1 MAFRCEAPS
10 RARAHKDAR
19 PIFDA
24 FSNARKRGEIEVA
37 KNLHSARRTTGT
49 AMSQRTTPTPPSQRS
64 TESSTESASQS
75 ATESSGLFQNLLKR
89 AMGRAGVKLST
100 HTWLDSWS
108 FALPLATP
116 IEPSAHES
124 LPRWKRVYRN
134 LAAQDWLLTFYF
146 MALALAVVF
155 GSGPG
160 RGMSLLRIG
169 VDLAILWT
177 GLAVVRGELLRP
189 ESFAGSLIYRLSL
202 FSPVLLSYFQLRDIL
217 PAVSS
222 RALDAE
228 ILELDL
234 KLFGFEPALA
244 WDHLVTPATT
254 EWFSFFYFSYFAIL
268 MLFCLAFLLVVR
280 DKALIA
286 RYSFGLFGIFCT
298 AHLVYMLVPGYGP
311 YKYLAGSFQNE
322 LAGGFFWRAVWD
334 TVQAGGAMK
343 DIFPSLHTAVPTF
356 FTLFAWTHRDR
367 LVFRLLF
374 PVLAFFTSQI
384 ILATMFLRWHY
395 LIDIVA
401 GLTLASGAH
410 IFSLK
415 VQAWESALRARVGV
429 ASVFAPLDL
438 PRLGRS
444 PR

>member
-1 MAFRCEAPS
+1 MS
-10 RARAHKDAR
+10 
-19 PIFDA
+19 
-24 FSNARKRGEIEVA
+24 KR
-37 KNLHSARRTTGT
+37 
-49 AMSQRTTPTPPSQRS
+49 TP
-64 TESSTESASQS
+64 ESLFHAS
-75 ATESSGLFQNLLKR
+75 FKR
-89 AMGRAGVKLST
+89 AMGRAAERLAA
-100 HTWLDSWS
+100 LDPFARTWS
-108 FALPLATP
+108 FALPLAAP
-116 IEPSAHES
+116 IDAKARES
-124 LPRWKRVYRN
+124 LPWSKRIYRN

-146 MALALAVVF
+146 VALGLAVVF
-155 GSGPG
+155 GSGPN

-177 GLAVVRGELLRP
+177 GLAVVRGERIRP

-202 FSPVLLSYFQLRDIL
+202 FAPVLLSYFQLREIL

-228 ILELDL
+228 ILELDRR
-234 KLFGFEPALA
+234 LFDFEPAIA
-244 WDHLVTPATT
+244 WDPLVTPATT
-254 EWFSFFYFSYFAIL
+254 EWFSFFYFSYFGLL
-268 MLFCLAFLLVVR
+268 MIFCLAFLLVVR

-286 RYSFGLFGIFCT
+286 RFSFGILAVFCT

-322 LAGGFFWRAVWD
+322 LSGGFFWRAVWD

-343 DIFPSLHTAVPTF
+343 DIFPSLHTAAPTF

-367 LVFRLLF
+367 LIFRLSF

-401 GLTLASGAH
+401 GLTLASCAH
-410 IFSLK
+410 LFSLR
-415 VQAWESALRARVGV
+415 VQAWESALRARNGV
-429 ASVFAPLDL
+429 SAVFAPLEL
-438 PRLGRS
+438 PRLGRGS
-444 PR
+444 R